1 MFQGHV
7 HHDILLSQYIIV
19 IEVTMTISERWQ
31 NSQQTVKVCFNRVNF
46 LKVP

>member
-1 MFQGHV
+1 MFQSHV

-31 NSQQTVKVCFNRVNF
+31 NSQQTVKVFFNRVNF